1 MEKEKMENE
10 RAVQELSKQNKQKHF
25 SVLLKDE
32 KGILKEFQKDT
43 VQLCREYFVHSKL
56 SIAHFHG
63 CLEGLVERYV
73 DIQEYDKSGKN
84 KTKSA
89 YKNEKER

>member
-1 MEKEKMENE
+1 MKKE
-10 RAVQELSKQNKQKHF
+10 RLQ
-25 SVLLKDE
+25 
-32 KGILKEFQKDT
+32 EFQKEN
-43 VQLCREYFVHSKL
+43 VQLCREYFIHGKL

-63 CLEGLVERYV
+63 CLESLVDKYMN
-73 DIQEYDKSGKN
+73 IQEYDKSGKN